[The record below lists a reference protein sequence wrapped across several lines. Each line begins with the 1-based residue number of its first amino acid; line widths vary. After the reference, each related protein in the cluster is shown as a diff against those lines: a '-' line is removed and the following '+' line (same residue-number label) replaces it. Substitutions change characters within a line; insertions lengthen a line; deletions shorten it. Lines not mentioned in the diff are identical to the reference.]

1 MEISEEQKKA
11 IIREH
16 LSNAGKKSVEVKK
29 LLYGKDYWKEIRLK
43 GAAARR
49 KKNPILEE
57 LYKGRNK
64 NKKNNV

>member
-57 LYKGRNK
+57 
-64 NKKNNV
+64 